1 MQLLIDHFYTRL
13 NNIIICKEDDPDFLI
28 CKEDN
33 KESKR
38 HLARLAR
45 AYKYLLERY
54 NKTNNNE
61 IIHKMMLKAHMS
73 EAEIKIMKKR
83 LLRG

>member
-13 NNIIICKEDDPDFLI
+13 NNILICKEDDDDL
-28 CKEDN
+28 N
-33 KESKR
+33 
-38 HLARLAR
+38 RLLR
-45 AYKYLLERY
+45 AYKYLLKRY

-83 LLRG
+83 LLGG